1 MRTAEH
7 GDSAGYRSP
16 STGVGS
22 KGPTELKC
30 RPRKGIAR
38 ENPALRP
45 ARDAVS
51 VRLFRQHTQGSAIR
65 GTGSQLR
72 RGSCHRS
79 GQPRNTRG
87 GERGWGKDTAAPASA
102 CSYKEGEKREGG
114 GVTLCPL
121 RLLTA
126 LRRPFL
132 HVGGEFYSADFCV
145 TTSTVSSHNCA
156 PFYLCVDS
164 CVCHERTAEEKM

>member
-22 KGPTELKC
+22 EGPTERKC

-65 GTGSQLR
+65 GTGLQLR

-87 GERGWGKDTAAPASA
+87 GERGMGEGHCSSCLCLFLQRGRKARRRRSHSLSAAAADGPAPTFPSRRR
-102 CSYKEGEKREGG
+102 GILPRGF
-114 GVTLCPL
+114 LCDNVYGLIP
-121 RLLTA
+121 
-126 LRRPFL
+126 
-132 HVGGEFYSADFCV
+132 
-145 TTSTVSSHNCA
+145 
-156 PFYLCVDS
+156 
-164 CVCHERTAEEKM
+164 